1 MFVTLKPLQEKSVM
15 TPQVAPTNTNAA
27 TSMAAKSDLPEW
39 LHDAAPKP
47 VSRGY
52 GSGMG
57 QAPVVSPQIAQ
68 AQPQA
73 SQPQTNQ
80 PQANQLQVNPSNAAQ
95 ISQPIQVAQANSEPV
110 NAVQNAPQGEVLR
123 QRLNQQ
129 ASHYM
134 QAQRHTLSAPLQSLT
149 QIPPAGSPEYASWVQ
164 QVAEIV
170 HQAGFTSTTSVGHA
184 DSAATYVFEEP
195 QVTKLLQ
202 MLPVTA
208 LRDVIRGA
216 GKLSRRVAAQD
227 ALVRSQGASQ
237 QVQAQSQQL
246 HQSLNA
252 SPETANFRAETQ
264 QDNHR
269 SNVASRSA
277 PNMAAPIAPSLAT
290 ASPTTANRAAERDV
304 RALARKRTSGGLA
317 VDKPALEQA
326 QRQAERAD
334 VQMRNFDF
342 QQRSA
347 ETETLRQGQAAAGG
361 FAESFEAAPVT
372 QKPATSATA
381 AQMQRQEQLM
391 RIAKRIR
398 AQVTMQVLRQAQSEN
413 ETVEL
418 QLNPRRLG
426 KMSVQLVR
434 EASHKMVIN
443 FAIENPETLD
453 ALRDNVDSLLQS
465 LQEAGINTDRGA
477 MNFTLKEENR
487 QAFEQKQKKT
497 GGSDGAEEDE
507 EALLEMG
514 QVADIDGDGHV
525 NVRV

>member
-1 MFVTLKPLQEKSVM
+1 
-15 TPQVAPTNTNAA
+15 
-27 TSMAAKSDLPEW
+27 
-39 LHDAAPKP
+39 
-47 VSRGY
+47 
-52 GSGMG
+52 
-57 QAPVVSPQIAQ
+57 
-68 AQPQA
+68 
-73 SQPQTNQ
+73 
-80 PQANQLQVNPSNAAQ
+80 
-95 ISQPIQVAQANSEPV
+95 
-110 NAVQNAPQGEVLR
+110 
-123 QRLNQQ
+123 
-129 ASHYM
+129 M

-208 LRDVIRGA
+208 LRDVVRGA
-216 GKLSRRVAAQD
+216 GKLSRRVTAQD

-304 RALARKRTSGGLA
+304 RALARKRTGGGLA